1 MMFCLF
7 VYFSFYSISQR
18 LSYSFF
24 NSIFFDFHF
33 PQFIRPIGDFH
44 IEGVSECIRH
54 DFPSHAN
61 SFVWPILVTSVY
73 LFDFHQTELGWQTN
87 YKLGNSNDSHS
98 LNRETSFFMRFVDT
112 WYWYPFVDLNIR
124 CICRP
129 SREQRYTSS
138 FEEMTAV

>member
-1 MMFCLF
+1 MFISVFTQFHKDYLIHFLILF
-7 VYFSFYSISQR
+7 SSTSI
-18 LSYSFF
+18 
-24 NSIFFDFHF
+24 F

-73 LFDFHQTELGWQTN
+73 LFDFHQTELGWQTS
-87 YKLGNSNDSHS
+87 YKFGNSNDSHS

-129 SREQRYTSS
+129 SREQRYTLRHSKRWQPS
-138 FEEMTAV
+138 K